1 VKSCPRCGEENL
13 DRARFCHA
21 CGRPLL
27 APAYDDR
34 DVKKMVTVLFA
45 DVVDST
51 GLAVRLG
58 PDRFRRVMAA
68 YFDAAKSTVE
78 RHGGTIEKF
87 IGDAVMAVFGIPELH
102 EDDAL
107 RAVRAASEFNR
118 ALERINA
125 ELASTRLAPIKVR
138 CGIDTGEVLAGGIAE
153 GESLVSGDTVHV
165 AARLQQI
172 AAPGEVLF
180 GRATYRLVA
189 GSVRAHSL
197 AALSLKGFDDAIH
210 AYKLVEVLPERLQD
224 SLPLDAPL
232 VGRDHEMG
240 LLYEAFERVCER
252 RRCELFTV
260 LGNVGVGKTRLV
272 LEFMRAVEDDAV
284 LLHSRCLSYGE
295 SSTFYPLTDIVKQ
308 SLNMS
313 DDEPQSSGRGKL
325 EAVVSRRASKAIA
338 QLIGLQDLQ
347 GPAVDNFWAVAELLT
362 TVGRKRPLVVVVDDI
377 QWGEATFL
385 ELIKQTVERA
395 TSAAV
400 LVVCIA
406 RTELLELNRGWLKE
420 QENAASVM
428 LAPLGDQECTRL
440 VDYVLGAGRTS
451 SDARQL
457 IVSSAQGNPLFLH
470 EMLAM
475 LIDEGLL
482 VDEDGRYVLN
492 IEPAA
497 LKVPPT
503 IQALLA
509 ARLDRLDG
517 DEGRLIETA
526 SVVGELFYE
535 SEMTALLEVD
545 DKFLTE
551 SITALIDK
559 ELIRQDRSRF
569 SDDRAYRFHHTLIRE
584 VAYERLPLEE
594 RARLH
599 ERFARHLEAAARGW
613 SRSYQELVGY
623 HYERAAGQRLELGYT
638 DEHSRELVRSAT
650 NQLAAAGRKAF
661 AGRDMPAAVNLL
673 SRALALMGEDEPKR
687 LELLPLFADALAEA
701 GEHDAAYDVATEAIE
716 SARASGARGVES
728 YALTVLL
735 KLPRRPGFK
744 ISLGYGIGNQGMER
758 GFRLRN

>member
-1 VKSCPRCGEENL
+1 VKPCPRCGEENL
-13 DRARFCHA
+13 DRARFCQA
-21 CGRPLL
+21 CGRPLD
-27 APAYDDR
+27 ATADDDR
-34 DVKKMVTVLFA
+34 DVKKTVTILFA

-58 PDRFRRVMAA
+58 PDRFRRVMAS
-68 YFDAAKSTVE
+68 YFDVAKSTVE

-107 RAVRAASEFNR
+107 RALRAASEFTR

-125 ELASTRLAPIKVR
+125 ELASTGFAPIRVR

-180 GRATYRLVA
+180 GRATHRLVS
-189 GSVRAHSL
+189 GSIRAHSL
-197 AALSLKGFDDAIH
+197 EALSLKGFEDAIH
-210 AYKLVEVLPERLQD
+210 AYRLVEVLPEHLHD
-224 SLPLDAPL
+224 SLPIDAPL

-240 LLYEAFERVCER
+240 LLYEAFERVCDR

-272 LEFMRAVEDDAV
+272 LEFMRAVEGDAT
-284 LLHSRCLSYGE
+284 LLHGRCPSYGE
-295 SSTFYPLTDIVKQ
+295 SSTFYPLTEIVKQ
-308 SLNMS
+308 SLNVT
-313 DDEPQSSGRGKL
+313 DDEAKSTVRRKL
-325 EAVVSRRASKAIA
+325 DAAVSRRAAKAIA
-338 QLIGLQDLQ
+338 QLIGLEDLQ
-347 GPAVDNFWAVAELLT
+347 GSARDNFWAAAELLA
-362 TVGRKRPLVVVVDDI
+362 RISRSRPLVVVVDDI

-385 ELIKQTVERA
+385 ELIKQTIERVA
-395 TSAAV
+395 SAPI

-420 QENAASVM
+420 QDNAASVM

-440 VDYVLGAGRTS
+440 VEYVLGAGRA
-451 SDARQL
+451 SDGARNL
-457 IVSSAQGNPLFLH
+457 IVRSAQGNPLFLQ
-470 EMLAM
+470 EMMAM

-482 VDEDGRYVLN
+482 VDEEGRYVLN
-492 IEPAA
+492 IGPDV

-509 ARLDRLDG
+509 ARLDRLDKE
-517 DEGRLIETA
+517 EGKLIETA

-535 SEMTALLEVD
+535 SEMAALLDVVD
-545 DKFLTE
+545 GSLGE
-551 SITALIDK
+551 GIVALIDK
-559 ELIRQDRSRF
+559 ELIRQERSRF

-594 RARLH
+594 RARIH
-599 ERFARHLEAAARGW
+599 ERFARHLETAARGW

-623 HYERAAGQRLELGYT
+623 HYERAAGHRLELGYT
-638 DEHSRELVRSAT
+638 DEHSRELVRNAT
-650 NQLAAAGRKAF
+650 DQLAAAGRKAF

-673 SRALALMGEDEPKR
+673 SRALGLMAEDESKR

-701 GEHDAAYDVATEAIE
+701 GEHDAAYDIATEAIE
-716 SARASGARGVES
+716 SARVSGARGVES